1 MRVKAMFIKDVLR
14 EEMENSLQMKENYE
28 RALAGLLN
36 GSLVRRVIKGHP
48 YYYLVFR
55 EDGRVRSV
63 YKGKLSRQEV
73 RRFGETR
80 RKRAQ
85 YRQQLSEVN
94 KQIRFLRKV
103 LRGKEAV

>member
-1 MRVKAMFIKDVLR
+1 MFIKDILR
-14 EEMENSLQMKENYE
+14 EELDNSLQMKRNYE
-28 RALAGLLN
+28 QALEEIPK
-36 GSLVRRVIKGHP
+36 GSLVRRILKGHP

-55 EDGRVRSV
+55 ENGKVRSV
-63 YKGKLSRQEV
+63 YQGKLSKQEC
-73 RRFGETR
+73 REFDEA
-80 RKRAQ
+80 KQQRAQ

>member
-1 MRVKAMFIKDVLR
+1 MFIKDVLR
-14 EEMENSLQMKENYE
+14 EELDNSLQMKQNYE
-28 RALAGLLN
+28 QALDGIPK
-36 GSLVRRVIKGHP
+36 GSLVRRILKGHP

-55 EDGRVRSV
+55 ENGQVRSV
-63 YKGKLSRQEV
+63 YKGKLSKQDCREFDKAKQQ
-73 RRFGETR
+73 
-80 RKRAQ
+80 RAQ